1 MMGLLEK
8 IKRLSEEYSEQ
19 VIESRRHL
27 HANPELSYQEYN
39 TAKFVAGQ
47 LRSFGVN
54 VVEGIAT
61 TGLLAEIRGKNPEKK
76 SIALRADMDALPIS
90 EANDVPYRSQVPGVM
105 HACGHDV
112 HTASLLGTARILNSV
127 KDQFE
132 GTVRLLFQP
141 GEEKKSRWRFIH
153 DPRWRAQQPAAVG
166 YHWPA
171 CISTAPR
178 WQGRFPRGHV
188 HGEL

>member
-8 IKRLSEEYSEQ
+8 IKRLSEDYSGQ

-39 TAKFVAGQ
+39 TAKFVAAQ

-61 TGLLAEIRGKNPEKK
+61 TGLLAEIRGKNPAKK
-76 SIALRADMDALPIS
+76 SIALRADMDALPIT
-90 EANDVPYRSQVPGVM
+90 ETNDVPYKSQVPGVM

-112 HTASLLGTARILNSV
+112 HTASLLGTARILR
-127 KDQFE
+127 
-132 GTVRLLFQP
+132 VRSGLF
-141 GEEKKSRWRFIH
+141 SR
-153 DPRWRAQQPAAVG
+153 
-166 YHWPA
+166 
-171 CISTAPR
+171 
-178 WQGRFPRGHV
+178 
-188 HGEL
+188 